1 MLSSGLH
8 LLAAAV
14 LFAFVWMLPLDFKI
28 LLVYHSSIHLNVFV
42 SNMTT
47 NDKIEAL
54 AKKLQTAGDLNRL
67 KILCYLFTAKKAC
80 VSDISDHLGMSIAT
94 TSHHLQALA
103 KEDLLASEREG
114 KKICYKL
121 GQAEINADLKKF
133 ICKYK

>member
-1 MLSSGLH
+1 
-8 LLAAAV
+8 
-14 LFAFVWMLPLDFKI
+14 
-28 LLVYHSSIHLNVFV
+28 
-42 SNMTT
+42 MTAHH
-47 NDKIEAL
+47 KIEVL
-54 AKKLQTAGDLNRL
+54 AKKLQTAGDINRL

-80 VSDISDHLGMSIAT
+80 VSDIADHLDMSVAI

-121 GQAEINADLKKF
+121 GTADINADLKKF